1 MKNFKI
7 YLLALVGMLAAGCY
21 NDFDTPA
28 PRKVYTDEDMAVMG
42 LQHITIKEVKD
53 KFGPISNTGTNND
66 WATTKTLK
74 FGAPATSESA
84 TFPGMSFWEEAANY
98 YIKGKVISSDEE
110 GNIYKSLYL
119 WDGTAAIELKLYS
132 DLFVTYQL
140 NLDTMES
147 TWVYVRLAD
156 LYLGNYRM
164 MLSIGDA
171 PSDGINTAGRHKY
184 YANSNID
191 NPKRVD
197 MCVFVG
203 DRCKLEP
210 GDIKV
215 VNASN
220 YATELKNPDD
230 FGRLV
235 RFEGV
240 KIHYAGVKNQDGVT
254 PPALKSGSNE
264 NPYPSWIVTD
274 WGTPQ
279 FGAWYYW
286 AYHDV
291 DTNVSLYGSVLM
303 VYNEGAEYTS
313 DKGVYSIRTSGYA
326 RFANRPIPKDGSV
339 GDVLGIYGIY
349 ATQSD
354 YQGGARDYAQYQI
367 SVNRYVD
374 LGFDQ
379 NELLSEEWIKENT
392 PESSYDPP
400 VKNSTGDMG
409 DYD

>member
-74 FGAPATSESA
+74 FGAPSTSESA
-84 TFPGMSFWEEAANY
+84 AFPGMSFWEEAANY

-110 GNIYKSLYL
+110 GNIYKSLFI

-203 DRCKLEP
+203 ERCKLEQ

-240 KIHYAGVKNQDGVT
+240 KIHYAGVKNQDNFT

-303 VYNEGAEYTS
+303 VYNEKAEYTS

-326 RFANRPIPKDGSV
+326 RFANRPIPNDGAV